1 MDVKEVVRAAKNYV
15 AELFGDEDIIHVGL
29 EEVDFDQS
37 DNWVVTV
44 GFSRPWDR
52 NIGSVL
58 GGQPSRSYKVV
69 RIRDEDGKVLSVK
82 DRTLKNS
89 G

>member
-1 MDVKEVVRAAKNYV
+1 MDVKEVVRVAKNYV
-15 AELFGDEDIIHVGL
+15 TELFGDEDITHVGL

-37 DNWVVTV
+37 DTWVVTI

-58 GGQPSRSYKVV
+58 GGRISRSYKVV
-69 RIRDEDGKVLSVK
+69 RIRDEDGKVLSVNERALR
-82 DRTLKNS
+82 DS

>member
-1 MDVKEVVRAAKNYV
+1 MDVKEVVNVAKDYV
-15 AELFGDEDIIHVGL
+15 AELFGDESIVNVGL
-29 EEVDFDQS
+29 EEVDIDQS
-37 DNWVVTV
+37 GYWIVTI

-52 NIGSVL
+52 NIGPIL
-58 GGQPSRSYKVV
+58 AGHTPRSYKVV

>member
-1 MDVKEVVRAAKNYV
+1 MDVKEVVRVAKNYV
-15 AELFGDEDIIHVGL
+15 AELFRDEDITHVGL

-37 DNWVVTV
+37 DNWVVTI

-58 GGQPSRSYKVV
+58 AGQASRSYKVV

-82 DRTLKNS
+82 ERTLGDS